1 MEVPRLRR
9 VQPCVWSKCTVAE
22 LRNRGTHAKGMA
34 WVGLDLSARGS
45 KMASSDGLGQRRGRP
60 PAMPVPSA
68 AEGSEAEWH
77 EATDRDF

>member
-9 VQPCVWSKCTVAE
+9 VQPCVGSKCTVAE

-34 WVGLDLSARGS
+34 WVGLDLSARGP
-45 KMASSDGLGQRRGRP
+45 KMASSDGLERRRERP
-60 PAMPVPSA
+60 PAM
-68 AEGSEAEWH
+68 SEAEWH